1 MMVGGVTAS
10 IAILEMIKPVDLPK
24 LIQEEVEGQ
33 DTKPDLQHRRA
44 LRWNRSASEIKNADI
59 RKCLN

>member
-44 LRWNRSASEIKNADI
+44 LR
-59 RKCLN
+59 